1 MNFNKKYNN
10 NLRFLYSSKD
20 KSFEID
26 SLNIKDQFYILI
38 IFKAII
44 RYLRKLSNIL
54 INIKR
59 YLKITMAKKFFL
71 LISKLIHY

>member
-38 IFKAII
+38 IFKAILDI
-44 RYLRKLSNIL
+44 
-54 INIKR
+54 
-59 YLKITMAKKFFL
+59 
-71 LISKLIHY
+71 